1 MKRTTPLK
9 KGTKTLTRSGFKTKT
24 ALSAKK
30 RTKRQIDPLK
40 VTKKGYR
47 VPAWFKALK
56 PGSHGQTLEQK
67 KYWKVVTDTY
77 RKEEFEKYKGKCVSC
92 EYRLERWEDG
102 QLAHYKAWSNCY
114 GFFKYERKNM
124 AFSCSRCNQNNDGF
138 IAESFKQ
145 ELKRRYGEDIIEWI
159 DAENKRHMNTKM
171 EKWEIVHRTANLLGI
186 ENTLPF

>member
-138 IAESFKQ
+138 IK
-145 ELKRRYGEDIIEWI
+145 
-159 DAENKRHMNTKM
+159 
-171 EKWEIVHRTANLLGI
+171 
-186 ENTLPF
+186 